1 MVSAGSGAALISV
14 IFWHHS
20 FHDAKNEMKSARV
33 PCLVV
38 PLLIIAC
45 APSSHILIG
54 TPRPAISPADVR
66 VFTTPPPQAEQIAL
80 LDAHSDSVF
89 GPGGQKAIDK
99 VIDRLKTQAA
109 QLGANGIVLGDVSDR
124 QTGSI
129 GTGVGSGSYSG
140 NSAVGVGVGGSL
152 GIYKKSG
159 KATAIYVP
167 PSGSGSDGVQ
177 K

>member
-99 VIDRLKTQAA
+99 VIDRL
-109 QLGANGIVLGDVSDR
+109 
-124 QTGSI
+124 
-129 GTGVGSGSYSG
+129 
-140 NSAVGVGVGGSL
+140 
-152 GIYKKSG
+152 
-159 KATAIYVP
+159 
-167 PSGSGSDGVQ
+167 
-177 K
+177 

>member
-1 MVSAGSGAALISV
+1 MVSAGSGAALISI

-38 PLLIIAC
+38 PLLIIAF
-45 APSSHILIG
+45 ARAAHSLSG